1 MAMSGV
7 TQKNVMSNTNTK
19 IKAIE
24 ATAEDLIY
32 KEKEFVQRLSAIQE
46 TTIRCLIAELT
57 NRPGDECDQH
67 VKLGNFCE
75 KRFGELLWDYVY
87 NANPEDHE
95 DFRAYLMQLGI
106 LQDTSKRLLTGSDA
120 LLVELKAE
128 IAHESEVQEA
138 ENSKLENIARQTL
151 EGWRHELHPLMSLLD
166 LANND
171 ESMNGR
177 LSTHFTSGVD
187 KYYEPFIYGWIH
199 VNGSMDRYK
208 FDVAKSN
215 TAVHKELRLH
225 ISFGNAEVLK
235 HNRHAFA
242 IATNATPEEALD
254 LFKRFIKGIMLG
266 KDGRTQRFWEKRY
279 DRKVNP
285 WRR

>member
-1 MAMSGV
+1 
-7 TQKNVMSNTNTK
+7 MSNTL
-19 IKAIE
+19 AIE

-32 KEKEFVQRLSAIQE
+32 KEKEFVQRLSDVQE
-46 TTIRCLIAELT
+46 NTISELLS
-57 NRPGDECDQH
+57 RLLSFQH
-67 VKLGNFCE
+67 IKLGELSE

-166 LANND
+166 LVDKD
-171 ESMNGR
+171 ESMKGT

-225 ISFGNAEVLK
+225 ISFGNAELK
-235 HNRHAFA
+235 GNAFA
-242 IATNATPEEALD
+242 IDTNATPEEALD